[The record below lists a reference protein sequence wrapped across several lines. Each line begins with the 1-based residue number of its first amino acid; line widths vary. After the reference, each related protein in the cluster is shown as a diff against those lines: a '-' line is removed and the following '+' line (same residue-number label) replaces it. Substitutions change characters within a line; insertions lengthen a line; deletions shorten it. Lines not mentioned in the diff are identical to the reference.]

1 MTRLEALA
9 SYFRARRFLTLL
21 FVSMSLHLPMA
32 NAWFPKSAE
41 TSPWLL
47 RTQARTALASA
58 YFQAGMSVYALEEV
72 NQALNLMPQ
81 HAPALVLKALLLR
94 QQNKAELAQKFFQ
107 QAMEAAPED
116 PQIAYQWGVFE
127 CQNGHFEAAFENF
140 KRAFDLFVGPDQV
153 RTNWIWGQCLWRNKQ
168 FEAANTRM
176 SEAFAQQ
183 PGLISDVIE
192 LVELKIQLGK
202 FIEAEKILE
211 YLNDSPS
218 VSAQSV
224 WLALQL
230 AERQNQAVKKNHW
243 GKMLGL
249 HFSNS
254 AQWRAYQDGVPHD

>member
-1 MTRLEALA
+1 MTWRKALA
-9 SYFRARRFLTLL
+9 PYFRARRFLALL
-21 FVSMSLHLPMA
+21 LVSTGLHLPMA
-32 NAWFPKSAE
+32 NAWFPKVSE

-58 YFQAGMSVYALEEV
+58 YFQAGMFVFASEEV
-72 NQALNLMPQ
+72 NQALSLMPQ
-81 HAPALVLKALLLR
+81 HAPALLLKALLLQ
-94 QQNKAELAQKFFQ
+94 QQNKAELAQKYFQ
-107 QAMEAAPED
+107 QAMQAAPDD

-127 CQNGHFEAAFENF
+127 CQNGHFEAAFEKFN
-140 KRAFDLFVGPDQV
+140 RAFDLFMGPDQV
-153 RTNWIWGQCLWRNKQ
+153 KTNWIWGQCLRRNKQ

-183 PGLISDVIE
+183 PGLISEVIE

-254 AQWRAYQDGVPHD
+254 AQWRAYQDGALHD

>member
-1 MTRLEALA
+1 MARHKALA
-9 SYFRARRFLTLL
+9 PYFRARRFLALL
-21 FVSMSLHLPMA
+21 LVSMSFHLQTA
-32 NAWFPKSAE
+32 NAWFPKATE

-47 RTQARTALASA
+47 RAQSRTALASA
-58 YFQAGMSVYALEEV
+58 YFQAGMSVFALEEV
-72 NQALNLMPQ
+72 NQALSLMPQ
-81 HAPALVLKALLLR
+81 HAPALLLKALLLQ
-94 QQNKAELAQKFFQ
+94 QQNKAELALKYFQ
-107 QAMEAAPED
+107 QAMEVAPED

-127 CQNGHFEAAFENF
+127 CQNGHFEAAFEKF
-140 KRAFDLFVGPDQV
+140 KHAFDLFMGPDQV
-153 RTNWIWGQCLWRNKQ
+153 KTNWIWGQCLRRNKQ

-183 PGLISDVIE
+183 PGLVSEAIE

-202 FIEAEKILE
+202 FVEAEKILE

-254 AQWRAYQDGVPHD
+254 AQWRAYQDGASHD